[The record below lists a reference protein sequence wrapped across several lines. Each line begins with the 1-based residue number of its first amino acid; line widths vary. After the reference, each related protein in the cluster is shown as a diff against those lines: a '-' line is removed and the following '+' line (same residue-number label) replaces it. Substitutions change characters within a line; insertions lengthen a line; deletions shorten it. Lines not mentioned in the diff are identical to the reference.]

1 MRTSHGDAGK
11 ESILLIADSE
21 SNADMLYATGLF
33 APDPF
38 TYLKVDGKSLVM
50 MSDLEIDRAREQSKV
65 DEIVSLADYIERAQ
79 KNNGKTGSDLVNA
92 ISELL
97 HEREVRSVLVP
108 NQFPL
113 GYADQLRG
121 KGFKVQSKDDPFW
134 DGRPLK
140 TDSEIAAISEVSRHT
155 EGALRM
161 AIGILSEASIKDGF
175 LYGPE
180 GLISSEYIR
189 KKLHI
194 YLLERDCTA
203 QHTIVAGGI
212 QACDPHNCGYGP
224 LCPGEPIILDLFP
237 KSNKT
242 GYFADITR
250 TVVKG
255 PVIDS
260 FRRMYDAVLEGQEMA
275 LSQVGAGI
283 DGQEIHSRVEQVF
296 DSRGYQTGTKNNRMQ
311 GFFHGTG
318 HGFGLEIH
326 EPPRISNVPQI
337 LHAGHV
343 VTVEPG
349 LYYPEMR
356 AGVRIEDDVVV
367 TESGSINLTQLEK
380 VFEV

>member
-33 APDPF
+33 VPDPF

-79 KNNGKTGSDLVNA
+79 KNNAKTGSDLVNA

-121 KGFKVQSKDDPFW
+121 KGFKVQSKEDPFW
-134 DGRPLK
+134 DERPLK

-155 EGALRM
+155 EDALRM
-161 AIGILSEASIKDGF
+161 AIGILSDARIKDGF

-203 QHTIVAGGI
+203 Q
-212 QACDPHNCGYGP
+212 
-224 LCPGEPIILDLFP
+224 
-237 KSNKT
+237 
-242 GYFADITR
+242 
-250 TVVKG
+250 
-255 PVIDS
+255 PVS
-260 FRRMYDAVLEGQEMA
+260 YTHLRA
-275 LSQVGAGI
+275 
-283 DGQEIHSRVEQVF
+283 
-296 DSRGYQTGTKNNRMQ
+296 
-311 GFFHGTG
+311 
-318 HGFGLEIH
+318 H
-326 EPPRISNVPQI
+326 E
-337 LHAGHV
+337 
-343 VTVEPG
+343 T
-349 LYYPEMR
+349 
-356 AGVRIEDDVVV
+356 
-367 TESGSINLTQLEK
+367 
-380 VFEV
+380 